1 MNTMV
6 SAPHSSTLAIPS
18 LSPPESANSASSNA
32 SSASSPRRLSQ
43 TITDIV
49 TGSNPNTTRSRSGSS
64 PRSPSPTHV
73 EIQTPKK
80 LSIEFEGGTHIIVRP
95 NRIIRGIVY
104 KQLLYSL
111 FSVGACIHVNW
122 ITGVVHLKTPQPI
135 QASQIRIRVC
145 IACESIREQDPLLTR
160 PCA

>member
-1 MNTMV
+1 MMNTMV
-6 SAPHSSTLAIPS
+6 NAAHSSTLVIPS
-18 LSPPESANSASSNA
+18 ECGNTTASSNTA

-64 PRSPSPTHV
+64 PRSPSPTHA

-95 NRIIRGIVY
+95 NRIIRGNIDAADAR
-104 KQLLYSL
+104 
-111 FSVGACIHVNW
+111 ACIHVN
-122 ITGVVHLKTPQPI
+122 PI
-135 QASQIRIRVC
+135 VTRRRPSQDTTAHPSQSNQNQSMCASDRG
-145 IACESIREQDPLLTR
+145 
-160 PCA
+160 